1 VQENKPQQSNFPS
14 QTLNGVYEIFDS
26 RTNVY
31 IEAKFERGIMH
42 GSYKE
47 YFDKEKKK
55 LHLEGRFEDG
65 MKQGVWTTYNRK
77 GKVEGVAIYNKG
89 ELLERTLYE
98 FEEK

>member
-1 VQENKPQQSNFPS
+1 MPNSNFPS
-14 QTLNGVYEIFDS
+14 QTLTGVFEIFDS
-26 RTNVY
+26 KKNIY
-31 IEAKFERGIMH
+31 IEARFERGIMH

-77 GKVEGVAIYNKG
+77 GKVEGVAIFNKG
-89 ELLERTLYE
+89 ELLERTLYD